1 MKRTDQDFY
10 NALEAA
16 GHKLVRNE
24 DGEVDVWRLDY
35 YIHNGPGCE
44 KCHVTWCEHCEM
56 RKKEWNYEPCQP

>member
-10 NALEAA
+10 NALEAT

-35 YIHNGPGCE
+35 Q
-44 KCHVTWCEHCEM
+44 
-56 RKKEWNYEPCQP
+56 PCQP